1 MSRKREWKFLILSC
15 LSTTALLIV
24 SLVILY
30 FVVTITVRDTIFDNM
45 IETAQRDKQL
55 YAAEINEWF
64 TSVYSTVDTLANT
77 LNALSYPQEFRGLG
91 IRDYDHRDQDFRKI
105 AEQIVNENE
114 YIINTF
120 IGFADGSIINGSGI
134 QPGARWSATSPVWY
148 RSAVEAGEGTIVITS
163 PYWSGGNQTFTA
175 AVATWL
181 PNLNNVGAVVGVS
194 VTQDNILHR
203 IAHDPVLGGGYRI
216 LTTSTGEIIFHSNP
230 LVANDENIR
239 LLSDIYE
246 PDFIIDSIQN
256 GVYLTTFN
264 DALMGYSYFI
274 AASLDTMG
282 WILFD
287 VVPASVVEAPV
298 SQALASIMVP
308 IGILFAIVYIFALIL
323 FFNIS
328 KYKKQHEAEEG
339 LRIIVENMPMVA
351 HIANENVDVTICNG
365 EAPKLFG
372 LSNKQDYVE
381 NYHLLWPEFQPD
393 GSSSKEKAQR
403 YKNQALKDGKVVF
416 EWMHQTLQDE
426 QIPCEVTLISTKLKN
441 KGCLLVFLK
450 DLRERNKL
458 VETERLI
465 KDAMK
470 KANDAHVLTQAI
482 VDSSPFIINLW
493 DDSFTLVSTC
503 LESVKMFKVSNK
515 EQYIKQFNDFS
526 PDYQPCGAL
535 SSEKVI
541 DYVKQAF
548 SEGYVQFEWQHQT
561 LCKEPIPAEITLVR
575 FEHQDRYFVAEY
587 IADIRT
593 IKEVMEKEN
602 QAGEESRAKTRFLA
616 RMSHEIRT
624 PLNAIL
630 GISEIELRKTNNSP
644 ATEEA
649 FLRIHNSS
657 NLLLMIINDILDMAR
672 VESGKMEIRD
682 ESYDMVS
689 MIFDTVQLNML
700 YIGSKKIAFSL
711 EMDENLP
718 ANLIGDELR
727 VKQILN
733 NILSNAFKYTLDGSV
748 TMSVGMEK
756 NDKVEENDDIILIF
770 TIQDTGLG
778 MTEKQIEGLFNEF
791 SIANERQAEATKI
804 EGIGLG
810 MGIVHQLIELLGGK
824 MEITSEP
831 GKGSVFVV
839 YIPQTPDG
847 EQVLG
852 KESVLNLK
860 RLNSARKPLKKMV
873 HLVREP
879 MPYGKVLVV
888 DDVEANLYVA
898 MGFLQPYKLTIET
911 ADNASEAIAKIKA
924 GEEYD
929 IIFMDHMMPEMDGIE
944 ATRIIRELGYVH
956 PIVALTANTVK
967 GMVDM
972 FMNSGFSGFISKPID
987 LNQLDSYLV
996 RFIRDKQPA
1005 EVIKA
1010 ANEMPDI
1017 SIVGDYNNFTN
1028 SSHSSY
1034 SSDKVMAAVI
1044 RESNKTIT
1052 MLESIIQQET
1062 IDKKTL
1068 EALTIQAHGIKGA
1081 FAGIDSCQEC
1091 SELAG
1096 ILEQAG
1102 LNGDIKT
1109 IKALLPEFLRNLEDI
1124 IDIAKKDELQKQHL
1138 TSDDVNV
1145 DTDSIELCEQ
1155 LVFIKE
1161 ACEIFDIDSADTAI
1175 INLKQKKH
1183 SQETTEAINNI
1194 ERCLLHG
1201 NYDEAIDLANQTV
1214 MRFTNHK

>member
-1 MSRKREWKFLILSC
+1 MNLNTSRKREWKFLILSC
-15 LSTTALLIV
+15 LSTAALLII
-24 SLVILY
+24 SLVVLY
-30 FVVTITVRDTIFDNM
+30 LIVTVTVRDTIFDNK
-45 IETAQRDKQL
+45 IETAQRNKQL
-55 YAAEINEWF
+55 YAAEISEWF
-64 TSVYSTVDTLANT
+64 TAVYSTVDTLADT
-77 LNALSYPQEFRGLG
+77 LSALSYPQEFRGLG
-91 IRDYDHRDQDFRKI
+91 FRDYDDRDRDFRKI
-105 AEQIVNENE
+105 AERIVEENE

-120 IGFADGSIINGSGI
+120 IGFSDGSIINGSGI
-134 QPGARWSATSPVWY
+134 RPGANWSATDPVWY
-148 RSAVEAGEGTIVITS
+148 SAAAEAGEGTIVITS

-175 AVATWL
+175 AVATYL
-181 PNLNNVGAVVGVS
+181 PSLNNVGAVVGVS
-194 VTQDNILHR
+194 VAQDNILYR
-203 IAHDPVLGGGYRI
+203 IAHDPVLGGGYRV
-216 LTTSTGEIIFHSNP
+216 LTTAAGEIIFHSNP
-230 LVANDENIR
+230 LVADDENMQMFY
-239 LLSDIYE
+239 DIYD

-256 GVYLTTFN
+256 GIYLATFN
-264 DALMGYSYFI
+264 DALMGDSYFI

-287 VVPASVVEAPV
+287 VVPASVVDAPV
-298 SQALASIMVP
+298 SQALASIMIP
-308 IGILFAIVYIFALIL
+308 IGILFAVVYIFAMVL

-328 KYKKQHEAEEG
+328 KYKKQHEAEEE
-339 LRIIVENMPMVA
+339 LRIIVENMPIVA
-351 HIANENVDVTICNG
+351 HITNENFDVTICND
-365 EAPKLFG
+365 EAPGLFG
-372 LSNKQDYVE
+372 LSNKQEYAE
-381 NYHLLWPEFQPD
+381 NYYSLWPEFQPD
-393 GSSSKEKAQR
+393 GSSSKEKSQH
-403 YKNQALKDGKVVF
+403 YTNQALKDGKVVF
-416 EWMHQTLQDE
+416 EWMHQTLQGE
-426 QIPCEVTLISTKLKN
+426 QVPCEVTLIFTKLKN

-482 VDSSPFIINLW
+482 VDSAPFIINLW

-503 LESVKMFKVSNK
+503 LESIKMFKISDK
-515 EQYIKQFNDFS
+515 EQYIKRSNDFS
-526 PDYQPCGAL
+526 PEYQPCGTL
-535 SSEKVI
+535 SGEKKTE
-541 DYVKQAF
+541 YVKQAF

-575 FEHQDRYFVAEY
+575 FEHQDKYFVAEY
-587 IADIRT
+587 IADMRT
-593 IKEVMEKEN
+593 IKAAMEKEN

-624 PLNAIL
+624 PMNAIQ
-630 GISEIELRKTNNSP
+630 GISEIELRKTSNSP

-672 VESGKMEIRD
+672 VESGKMEIRN
-682 ESYDMVS
+682 ESYDMMS
-689 MIFDTVQLNML
+689 MIFDTIQLNML
-700 YIGSKKIAFSL
+700 YIGSKKIDFSL

-733 NILSNAFKYTLDGSV
+733 NILSNAFKYTLEGSV
-748 TMSVGMEK
+748 SMSVGMEK
-756 NDKVEENDDIILIF
+756 DTDVTLIF
-770 TIQDTGLG
+770 TIRDTGFG

-791 SIANERQAEATKI
+791 SIADERQVEAAKI
-804 EGIGLG
+804 EGTGLG

-847 EQVLG
+847 EQILG
-852 KESVLNLK
+852 KESVANLK
-860 RLNSARKPLKKMV
+860 RLDSARKPLRKTIS
-873 HLVREP
+873 LIREP

-898 MGFLQPYKLTIET
+898 MGFLQPYELTIET
-911 ADNASEAIAKIKA
+911 VDNASEAITKIKA

-929 IIFMDHMMPEMDGIE
+929 IIFMDHMMPETDGIE

-1010 ANEMPDI
+1010 ANDKM
-1017 SIVGDYNNFTN
+1017 STVGEYGNFAN
-1028 SSHSSY
+1028 I
-1034 SSDKVMAAVI
+1034 SDKVMAAVI
-1044 RESNKTIT
+1044 RESKKAIA
-1052 MLESIIQQET
+1052 MSEAVIGQET
-1062 IDKKTL
+1062 IDEKTL
-1068 EALTIQAHGIKGA
+1068 KAFTIQAHGIRGA
-1081 FAGIDSCQEC
+1081 FAGIGWRES

-1096 ILEQAG
+1096 VLEQAG
-1102 LNGDIKT
+1102 LDGDAET
-1109 IKALLPEFLRNLEDI
+1109 IRKMIPEFLRTLAEI
-1124 IDIAKKDELQKQHL
+1124 VEKAELQRQHL
-1138 TSDDVNV
+1138 SSDD
-1145 DTDSIELCEQ
+1145 TDADPAYLCEQ
-1155 LVFIKE
+1155 LLAVKE
-1161 ACEIFDIDSADTAI
+1161 ACEIFDIDSADAAI
-1175 INLKQKKH
+1175 SNLKQKKH
-1183 SQETTEAINNI
+1183 SQKTAEAISNI

-1201 NYDEAIDLANQTV
+1201 NYGEAIDLADLAVKGITTV
-1214 MRFTNHK
+1214 NTSI